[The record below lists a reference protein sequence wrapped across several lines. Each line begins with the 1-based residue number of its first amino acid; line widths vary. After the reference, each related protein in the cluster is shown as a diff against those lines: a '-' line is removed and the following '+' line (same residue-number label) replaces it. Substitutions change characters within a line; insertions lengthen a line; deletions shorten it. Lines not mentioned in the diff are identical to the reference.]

1 MLHRAFAVIRALAVF
16 LALNAGSAARAI
28 DDAAAIFTRQCLPC
42 HDARGSAPLRLDSVE
57 RIARNRTLA
66 RMLIEDATMPPSIAL
81 PDANGL
87 LVDRRLSMEDRATL
101 LNALSSS
108 AFVNRAF
115 AGITSGAQSDSTE
128 PTFAPLHGWTLPAAG
143 GARVRTFMAATTNPN
158 PNTATATATRVRGV
172 RFADLGAR
180 EQRPIRMA
188 FLAADPRGT
197 LRMLEEA
204 DDGAGDGADDGADTD
219 AENGGFEAMGNV
231 GLVPSGA
238 LGAVSRVR
246 PSFELPDGYCF
257 EIPVGFIAIE
267 TLCEPIGRRTRVLP
281 QLAWIPAREGDTRV
295 VKAIAMPAKRLML
308 SANSCSTIEIVHSV
322 AVDMDVVAV
331 LVKGGAFLRSV
342 DVEVEVEL
350 KVSDAG
356 KAGVAL
362 RTRLLGVPD
371 YRMAFAEPWIF
382 TRPQRV
388 AAGATIVARLGFD
401 NTADNPQQPSSP
413 PQDVE
418 SGLPPLSEDAMVVV
432 LYAPAAIS
440 K

>member
-1 MLHRAFAVIRALAVF
+1 MLHRAFAILLAV
-16 LALNAGSAARAI
+16 NAASAATAV

-81 PDANGL
+81 PDAHGL
-87 LVDRRLSMEDRATL
+87 LVDRRLSIEDRATL

-115 AGITSGAQSDSTE
+115 AGITSGAQADSTE
-128 PTFAPLHGWTLPAAG
+128 PTFAPPHGWTLPAAG

-158 PNTATATATRVRGV
+158 PNTATATRVRGV
-172 RFADLGAR
+172 RFTDLGAR

-204 DDGAGDGADDGADTD
+204 DDGAEDG

-238 LGAVSRVR
+238 LGALSRVR
-246 PSFELPDGYCF
+246 PSFELPDGFCF

-267 TLCEPIGRRTRVLP
+267 TLCEPIGRQTRVLP

-308 SANSCSTIEIVHSV
+308 SANSCSTIEIVHPV

-356 KAGVAL
+356 KAGAAL

-388 AAGATIVARLGFD
+388 AAGTTIVARLGFD

>member
-1 MLHRAFAVIRALAVF
+1 MLHRAFAILLAV
-16 LALNAGSAARAI
+16 NAARAATAV

-87 LVDRRLSMEDRATL
+87 LVDRRLSMADRATL

-108 AFVNRAF
+108 ALVNRAF
-115 AGITSGAQSDSTE
+115 AGITSGAPANSTE
-128 PTFAPLHGWTLPAAG
+128 QTFAPPHGWTLPAAG
-143 GARVRTFMAATTNPN
+143 GARVRTFIAATTNPN
-158 PNTATATATRVRGV
+158 PNPNPSPSPNTATATRVRGV

-180 EQRPIRMA
+180 EQRPIQMA
-188 FLAADPRGT
+188 FLAADPRGI
-197 LRMLEEA
+197 LRRLEEA
-204 DDGAGDGADDGADTD
+204 DDGAEDG

-231 GLVPSGA
+231 GPVPSGA

-246 PSFELPDGYCF
+246 PSFELPDGFCF

-295 VKAIAMPAKRLML
+295 VKAIAMPAKALRL
-308 SANSCSTIEIVHSV
+308 SANSCSTIEIVHPV

-342 DVEVEVEL
+342 DVEVEVEV
-350 KVSDAG
+350 KVIDAG
-356 KAGVAL
+356 KAGTAL
-362 RTRLLGVPD
+362 KTRLLGVPD

-401 NTADNPQQPSSP
+401 NTADNPQQPSRP

-432 LYAPAAIS
+432 LYAPARNS
-440 K
+440 R

>member
-1 MLHRAFAVIRALAVF
+1 MLHRAFAILLAV
-16 LALNAGSAARAI
+16 NAASAATAV

-87 LVDRRLSMEDRATL
+87 LVDRRLSIEDRATL

-128 PTFAPLHGWTLPAAG
+128 PTFAPPHGWTLPAAG

-180 EQRPIRMA
+180 EQRPIQMA

-204 DDGAGDGADDGADTD
+204 DDGADDGADTD

-295 VKAIAMPAKRLML
+295 VKAIAMPAKALTL
-308 SANSCSTIEIVHSV
+308 SANSCSTIEIVHPV

-356 KAGVAL
+356 KTGAAL

-401 NTADNPQQPSSP
+401 NTADNPQQPSRP

>member
-1 MLHRAFAVIRALAVF
+1 MLHRAFAILLAV
-16 LALNAGSAARAI
+16 NAARAATAV

-87 LVDRRLSMEDRATL
+87 LVDRRLSVADRATL

-115 AGITSGAQSDSTE
+115 AGITSGAPADSTE
-128 PTFAPLHGWTLPAAG
+128 PTFAPPHGWTLP
-143 GARVRTFMAATTNPN
+143 NPSPS
-158 PNTATATATRVRGV
+158 PNTATATRVRGV

-180 EQRPIRMA
+180 EQRPIQMA
-188 FLAADPRGT
+188 FLAADPRGI
-197 LRMLEEA
+197 LRRLEEA
-204 DDGAGDGADDGADTD
+204 DDGAEDG

-231 GLVPSGA
+231 GPVPSGA

-246 PSFELPDGYCF
+246 PSFELPDGFCF

-281 QLAWIPAREGDTRV
+281 ELAWIPAREGDTRV
-295 VKAIAMPAKRLML
+295 VQAIAMPAKALRL
-308 SANSCSTIEIVHSV
+308 SANSCSTIEIVHPV

-342 DVEVEVEL
+342 DVEIEVEL

-356 KAGVAL
+356 KAGAAL

-432 LYAPAAIS
+432 LYAPARNS
-440 K
+440 R

>member
-1 MLHRAFAVIRALAVF
+1 MLHRAFAILLAV
-16 LALNAGSAARAI
+16 NAASAATAV

-81 PDANGL
+81 PDAHGL
-87 LVDRRLSMEDRATL
+87 LVDRRLSIEDRATL

-128 PTFAPLHGWTLPAAG
+128 PTFAPPHGWTLPAAG

-204 DDGAGDGADDGADTD
+204 DDGAEDG

-238 LGAVSRVR
+238 LGALSRVR
-246 PSFELPDGYCF
+246 PSFELPDGFCF

-267 TLCEPIGRRTRVLP
+267 TLCEPIGRQTRVLP

-308 SANSCSTIEIVHSV
+308 SANS
-322 AVDMDVVAV
+322 
-331 LVKGGAFLRSV
+331 
-342 DVEVEVEL
+342 
-350 KVSDAG
+350 
-356 KAGVAL
+356 
-362 RTRLLGVPD
+362 
-371 YRMAFAEPWIF
+371 
-382 TRPQRV
+382 
-388 AAGATIVARLGFD
+388 
-401 NTADNPQQPSSP
+401 SP
-413 PQDVE
+413 P
-418 SGLPPLSEDAMVVV
+418 SRLSIRWRWTWMW
-432 LYAPAAIS
+432 S
-440 K
+440 RCW

>member
-1 MLHRAFAVIRALAVF
+1 MLHRAFAILLAV
-16 LALNAGSAARAI
+16 NAASAATAV

-87 LVDRRLSMEDRATL
+87 LVDRRLSVADRATL

-108 AFVNRAF
+108 AFVTRAF

-128 PTFAPLHGWTLPAAG
+128 PTFAPPHGWTLPAAG
-143 GARVRTFMAATTNPN
+143 GARVRTFIAATTNPN
-158 PNTATATATRVRGV
+158 PNPNPSPNTATATRVRGV

-180 EQRPIRMA
+180 EQRPIQMA
-188 FLAADPRGT
+188 FLAADPRGI
-197 LRMLEEA
+197 LRRLEEA
-204 DDGAGDGADDGADTD
+204 DDGADDGAEDG

-231 GLVPSGA
+231 GPVPSGA

-246 PSFELPDGYCF
+246 PSFELPDGFCF

-295 VKAIAMPAKRLML
+295 VKAIAMPAKALRL
-308 SANSCSTIEIVHSV
+308 SANSCSTIEIVHPV

-350 KVSDAG
+350 KVRDAG
-356 KAGVAL
+356 KAGAAL

-371 YRMAFAEPWIF
+371 YRM
-382 TRPQRV
+382 RV
-388 AAGATIVARLGFD
+388 AVGATIVARLGFD
-401 NTADNPQQPSSP
+401 NTADNPQQPSRP

-432 LYAPAAIS
+432 LYAPARNS
-440 K
+440 R

>member
-1 MLHRAFAVIRALAVF
+1 MLHRAFAILLAV
-16 LALNAGSAARAI
+16 NAASAATAV

-81 PDANGL
+81 PDAHGL
-87 LVDRRLSMEDRATL
+87 LVNRRLSMEDRATL

-128 PTFAPLHGWTLPAAG
+128 PTFAPPHGWTLPAAG

-158 PNTATATATRVRGV
+158 PNPNTATATRVRGV
-172 RFADLGAR
+172 RFTDLGAR

-197 LRMLEEA
+197 LRMLEE
-204 DDGAGDGADDGADTD
+204 ADDGADTD

-246 PSFELPDGYCF
+246 PSFELPDGFCF

-267 TLCEPIGRRTRVLP
+267 TLCEPIGRQTRVLP

-308 SANSCSTIEIVHSV
+308 SANSCSTIEIVHPV
-322 AVDMDVVAV
+322 AVNMDVVAV

-356 KAGVAL
+356 KADVAL
-362 RTRLLGVPD
+362 KTRLLGVPD

-401 NTADNPQQPSSP
+401 NTADNPQQPSRP